1 MNNWTPNVSF
11 EPIRRNRKYVPNLA
25 AQQAESANN
34 YLLLNRLM
42 GLLNEDREALF
53 GVPGQGQIL
62 LTETQRSP
70 YTSFVTLV
78 GLDRAEWLQVP
89 QLDVRM
95 YHDARMAEI
104 VAFQRARHLAG
115 RYEYPNPNMYQRD
128 EKAQQNRYLAELLAL
143 CLAEG
148 RLTDT
153 VSPWAPHEP

>member
-1 MNNWTPNVSF
+1 MNNWTLNVSF
-11 EPIRRNRKYVPNLA
+11 EPLRRNRKYVPNLA

-104 VAFQRARHLAG
+104 ASIDGYRPVAGSHCRSSRERHA
-115 RYEYPNPNMYQRD
+115 D
-128 EKAQQNRYLAELLAL
+128 EKQQINTYLGEWLRY
-143 CLAEG
+143 CLNVG
-148 RLTDT
+148 Q
-153 VSPWAPHEP
+153 APLRIQR

>member
-1 MNNWTPNVSF
+1 MSF

-78 GLDRAEWLQVP
+78 GLDRAEWLQCSAGCS
-89 QLDVRM
+89 DVSR
-95 YHDARMAEI
+95 RPN
-104 VAFQRARHLAG
+104 G
-115 RYEYPNPNMYQRD
+115 RDRQY
-128 EKAQQNRYLAELLAL
+128 
-143 CLAEG
+143 
-148 RLTDT
+148 
-153 VSPWAPHEP
+153 